1 MCGFDL
7 VHLSMKCLPYNFW
20 INKHNYFN
28 FNNKQMPK
36 AGAKEQVINMF
47 CFLFICLFIEKATWK
62 SAPYASA
69 EKLSPKEIVL

>member
-1 MCGFDL
+1 
-7 VHLSMKCLPYNFW
+7 
-20 INKHNYFN
+20 
-28 FNNKQMPK
+28 MPK